1 MHNGFTQELARWGPQ
16 ARYEAVSRVDAQAY
30 CAKLARTHYENFS
43 VATLLLPRRLIPHF
57 HNIYAYCRWAD
68 DLGDETGGGQ
78 HALDLLQWWREELL
92 RCTAKTREEDVTSCS
107 VQRKMLR
114 KATERLTLC
123 EDRMRLIPTC
133 LIQWNQFLQEI
144 STDVRQIDDLAD
156 STLLNAWTR
165 LQTTLDTLRKYAA
178 RGE

>member
-1 MHNGFTQELARWGPQ
+1 MAEANVKSLEAIEIFIESIGKLRHDTRKQTDEIRQQFQRVTAWLEKELPDYWSNEKRMAETRWV
-16 ARYEAVSRVDAQAY
+16 EA
-30 CAKLARTHYENFS
+30 
-43 VATLLLPRRLIPHF
+43 
-57 HNIYAYCRWAD
+57 
-68 DLGDETGGGQ
+68 
-78 HALDLLQWWREELL
+78 REELL

-133 LIQWNQFLQEI
+133 LMQWNQFLQEI
-144 STDVRQIDDLAD
+144 ATDVRQIDDLAE

-165 LQTTLDTLRKYAA
+165 LQSTLDTLKKYAE
-178 RGE
+178 R